1 MGQLIDQRRIRHYN
15 GESRPQ
21 GPVLYWVHREFRFHD
36 NWALIHAQAE
46 SLRRQVPLA
55 VVFCLVPEF
64 LGATLRQFDFL
75 LKGLEASA
83 PTLQQANIPLILRSG
98 DPATEMNRLCKQLS
112 PSLVVTDFDPLRIKR
127 QWLQALLKGQTAPIH
142 EVDSRNIVP
151 VWIASPKREYMARTI
166 RPKIHKLLPEFLTPF
181 PEYSAHPHVWDRQP
195 ASLSF
200 AELHQALKVD
210 TTVTPVDWLQAG
222 EKGAQQTLT
231 TFLSTRLDNYDQRS
245 DPNREVCSNLSPYL
259 HFGMTSAQRI
269 LLELDK
275 RGLSGENTE
284 SFIEELVVRR
294 ELSDNFCFYSA
305 DYDQVSAFPEW
316 AQRTLEEHSAD
327 PRPYLYSLEEF
338 DQAVTHQPL
347 WNAAQRQLVQTGTMH
362 GYMRMYWAKKI
373 LEWTPNP
380 TEAMRIAIYLND
392 RYALD
397 GRESNGYTG
406 IAWSMG
412 GVHDRGWAKRPVFGS
427 IRYMNAN
434 GARRKFDVQRYI
446 RTWASKQ
453 QASFFA

>member
-1 MGQLIDQRRIRHYN
+1 MDHRRIRRYN
-15 GESRPQ
+15 GESKLQ
-21 GPVLYWVHREFRFHD
+21 GPVLYWVHREFRFQD
-36 NWALIHAQAE
+36 NWALHHARGEA
-46 SLRRQVPLA
+46 LRLQVPLA

-75 LKGLEASA
+75 LKGLEASES
-83 PTLQQANIPLILRSG
+83 TLQQANIPLILRSG
-98 DPATEMNRLCKQLS
+98 DPATEINRLCKELQ
-112 PSLVVTDFDPLRIKR
+112 PSLVVTDYDPLRIKR
-127 QWLQALLKGQTAPIH
+127 HWIQSLLKGQRAPVL

-151 VWIASPKREYMARTI
+151 VWEASPKREYMARTI

-181 PEYSAHPHVWDRQP
+181 PQFSSHPHAWDTPP

-200 AELHQALKVD
+200 PELRQTLRVD
-210 TTVTPVDWLQAG
+210 TTVGPVDWLKPG

-231 TFLSTRLDNYDQRS
+231 TFLTTRLNTYDQRN
-245 DPNREVCSNLSPYL
+245 DPNKDACSDLSPYL
-259 HFGMTSAQRI
+259 HFGMISAQRI
-269 LLELDK
+269 LLEIDK
-275 RGLSGENTE
+275 RGLNSDNVE
-284 SFIEELVVRR
+284 SFVEELVVRR

-316 AQRTLEEHSAD
+316 AQRTLEEHSKD
-327 PRPYLYSLEEF
+327 PRQYLYSLEEF

-347 WNAAQRQLVQTGTMH
+347 WNAAQRQLVQTGAMH

-373 LEWTPNP
+373 LEWTPTP
-380 TEAMRIAIYLND
+380 ADALRIAIYLND

-406 IAWSMG
+406 IAWSIG
-412 GVHDRGWAKRPVFGS
+412 GVHDRGWTKRPIFGS

-446 RTWASKQ
+446 RTWSSKQ
-453 QASFFA
+453 QASIF